1 MRFRRKGGGVLEEDF
16 QLIDGDELEEA
27 GGEVADLKR
36 AAAGG
41 GKTLPF
47 HQGANGRG
55 FAFAEVGGVYDW
67 SVASAGDFFAT
78 PPNRRF

>member
-27 GGEVADLKR
+27 RREVADLER

-47 HQGANGRG
+47 HQSANSRG
-55 FAFAEVGGVYDW
+55 FAFAEVGGIYDG
-67 SVASAGDFFAT
+67 SVACAGDFFAT